1 MEFTIIP
8 RTWRHLRRYNQVI
21 RILLKYG
28 FDDVVDAASKDLI
41 LRFGEKFIPRLK
53 SDKKAS
59 QPSAQ
64 RLRNAIEELGPTFIK
79 MGQILSMHPDIIPPD
94 IAYEFQ
100 ILQDRVSPIPFE
112 EVEKVLYDEL
122 KCDPYEIFA
131 EISRES
137 IAAASIAQVHRGK
150 LKDGKDIV
158 LKIQRPG
165 VRAIIDVDIE
175 ILGDLV
181 RVLGKY
187 FQNKISR
194 DPVAILDEFD
204 KSIHR
209 ELDFIQ
215 EGRNIARFKLNFD
228 TDPTIFI
235 PQYYP
240 EHSTSNLLVM
250 DYVDGIKASN
260 IDMIEK
266 AGLDRQT
273 IAKRGT
279 HLSFRQVFEF
289 GFFHADP
296 HSGNIMVLPENVIA
310 PLDYGMVGQIDEVTI
325 DHLGDLIV
333 GVIRKDIHRII
344 QAFEHLGIVDYTVDI
359 DALKIDI
366 ADIIGKY
373 YGVSL
378 KGLEIRILM
387 DEFFKLIQS
396 YHLVLPPRLSL
407 ALKALLTAEGLG
419 RLVYP
424 DFDAVSELRPYLRKI
439 IMRRYDPGRKFKE
452 GLILIEDLALLAE
465 ELPKKTRI
473 IINKAASGKF
483 AIQFEHR
490 NLEHLVDEL
499 GKSSNRLSAA
509 LIISALIIGSSFVI
523 QAAIAPKI
531 FGYPLIGVVGF
542 LLASILGLKLIWD
555 MFRNRKS

>member
-1 MEFTIIP
+1 MKLTSLP
-8 RTWRHLRRYNQVI
+8 RTWRHLRRYNQVV

-53 SDKKAS
+53 SDKKEGR
-59 QPSAQ
+59 PSAE

-79 MGQILSMHPDIIPPD
+79 MGQILSMRPDVIPSD
-94 IAYEFQ
+94 TAYEFQ
-100 ILQDRVSPIPFE
+100 KLQDEVTPISFE
-112 EVEKVLYDEL
+112 EIEKVLRNEL
-122 KCDPYEIFA
+122 KNDPYKIFS
-131 EISRES
+131 EISKES

-150 LKDGKDIV
+150 LKDGKDVV

-165 VRAIIDVDIE
+165 VRAVIDVDME
-175 ILGDLV
+175 ILGDLA
-181 RVLGKY
+181 RVLSKY
-187 FQNKISR
+187 FQEKLTQ

-215 EGRNIARFKLNFD
+215 EGKNISRFKRNFD
-228 TDPTIFI
+228 ADPTILI
-235 PQYYP
+235 PQCYP
-240 EHSTSNLLVM
+240 EYSTSNLLVM

-279 HLSFRQVFEF
+279 HLSFRQIFEF

-296 HSGNIMVLPENVIA
+296 HSGNIVILPGNVIA
-310 PLDYGMVGQIDEVTI
+310 PLDYGMVGQIDEITI

-344 QAFEHLGIVDYTVDI
+344 RAFEHLGIVDYTVDI
-359 DALKIDI
+359 DALKTDI
-366 ADIIGKY
+366 ANIIENY
-373 YGVSL
+373 YGVPL
-378 KGLEIRILM
+378 KELELRILM
-387 DEFFKLIQS
+387 NEFFDLIQS
-396 YHLVLPPRLSL
+396 YRLVLPPRLSL
-407 ALKALLTAEGLG
+407 ALKAMLTAEGLG
-419 RLVYP
+419 RLLYP

-439 IMRRYDPGRKFKE
+439 IMRRYDPRRKFRE
-452 GLILIEDLALLAE
+452 GIVLFDDLALLAE
-465 ELPKKTRI
+465 ELPKKARI

-490 NLEHLVDEL
+490 NLERLVDEL

-509 LIISALIIGSSFVI
+509 LIIAALIIGSSFVI
-523 QAAIAPKI
+523 QASIAPKL
-531 FGYPLIGVVGF
+531 FGYPLIGIIGF
-542 LLASILGLKLIWD
+542 LLASVLG
-555 MFRNRKS
+555 

>member
-1 MEFTIIP
+1 MKLISIP

-28 FDDVVDAASKDLI
+28 FSDVVDAASKDLI

-53 SDKKAS
+53 SDKKEGR
-59 QPSAQ
+59 PSAE

-79 MGQILSMHPDIIPPD
+79 MGQILSMRPDVIPPD

-100 ILQDRVSPIPFE
+100 KLQDEVTPISFE
-112 EVEKVLYDEL
+112 EIEKVLRDEL
-122 KCDPYEIFA
+122 KNDPYEIFA

-137 IAAASIAQVHRGK
+137 MAAASIAQVHRGK

-175 ILGDLV
+175 ILGDLA

-187 FQNKISR
+187 FQNKINQ
-194 DPVAILDEFD
+194 DPVAILGEFD

-209 ELDFIQ
+209 ELDFLQ

-228 TDPTIFI
+228 ADSTIFI

-240 EHSTSNLLVM
+240 EYSTSNLLVM
-250 DYVDGIKASN
+250 DYVDGIKAS
-260 IDMIEK
+260 DIEMLEE
-266 AGLDRQT
+266 AGLDRQI

-279 HLSFRQVFEF
+279 HLSFRQIFEF

-310 PLDYGMVGQIDEVTI
+310 PLDYGMVGQIDEMTI
-325 DHLGDLIV
+325 DHIGDLIV

-344 QAFEHLGIVDYTVDI
+344 RAFEHLGIVDYTVDI
-359 DALKIDI
+359 DALKMDI
-366 ADIIGKY
+366 ADIIEKY
-373 YGVSL
+373 YGVPL
-378 KGLEIRILM
+378 KELELRILM
-387 DEFFKLIQS
+387 NDFFKLIQS

-419 RLVYP
+419 RLLYP
-424 DFDAVSELRPYLRKI
+424 EFDAVSELRPYLRKI
-439 IMRRYDPGRKFKE
+439 IMRRYDPRRKFRE
-452 GLILIEDLALLAE
+452 GIILFDDLSLLAE
-465 ELPKKTRI
+465 ELPKKARI
-473 IINKAASGKF
+473 IMNKAASGKF

-490 NLEHLVDEL
+490 NLERLVDEL

-523 QAAIAPKI
+523 QASIAPKL
-531 FGYPLIGVVGF
+531 FGYPLIGIIGF
-542 LLASILGLKLIWD
+542 LLASVLGLKLIWD
-555 MFRNRKS
+555 IFRNRNS

>member
-1 MEFTIIP
+1 MKLTLIP
-8 RTWRHLRRYNQVI
+8 RAWRHLRRYNQVI

-59 QPSAQ
+59 RPSAQ

-79 MGQILSMHPDIIPPD
+79 MGQILSMRPDIIPPD

-100 ILQDRVSPIPFE
+100 KLQDRVAPIPFE
-112 EVEKVLYDEL
+112 EVEKVLDDEL

-175 ILGDLV
+175 ILGDLA

-187 FQNKISR
+187 FQDKITQ

-240 EHSTSNLLVM
+240 KHSTSNLLVM
-250 DYVDGIKASN
+250 DYVDGIKAS
-260 IDMIEK
+260 DIEMLEE

-279 HLSFRQVFEF
+279 RLSFR
-289 GFFHADP
+289 
-296 HSGNIMVLPENVIA
+296 
-310 PLDYGMVGQIDEVTI
+310 
-325 DHLGDLIV
+325 
-333 GVIRKDIHRII
+333 
-344 QAFEHLGIVDYTVDI
+344 
-359 DALKIDI
+359 
-366 ADIIGKY
+366 
-373 YGVSL
+373 
-378 KGLEIRILM
+378 
-387 DEFFKLIQS
+387 
-396 YHLVLPPRLSL
+396 
-407 ALKALLTAEGLG
+407 
-419 RLVYP
+419 
-424 DFDAVSELRPYLRKI
+424 
-439 IMRRYDPGRKFKE
+439 
-452 GLILIEDLALLAE
+452 
-465 ELPKKTRI
+465 
-473 IINKAASGKF
+473 
-483 AIQFEHR
+483 
-490 NLEHLVDEL
+490 
-499 GKSSNRLSAA
+499 
-509 LIISALIIGSSFVI
+509 
-523 QAAIAPKI
+523 
-531 FGYPLIGVVGF
+531 
-542 LLASILGLKLIWD
+542 
-555 MFRNRKS
+555 

>member
-1 MEFTIIP
+1 MTFNAIP

-59 QPSAQ
+59 QPSTE

-79 MGQILSMHPDIIPPD
+79 MGQILSMRPDLIPPD

-100 ILQDRVSPIPFE
+100 KLQDEVTPISFE
-112 EVEKVLYDEL
+112 EIEEVLRNEL
-122 KCDPYEIFA
+122 KSDPYKIFS
-131 EISRES
+131 EISKES
-137 IAAASIAQVHRGK
+137 IAVASIAQVHRGK

-165 VRAIIDVDIE
+165 VRATIDVDIE
-175 ILGDLV
+175 ILGDLA

-187 FQNKISR
+187 FQDKITQ

-204 KSIHR
+204 KSIHH

-215 EGRNIARFKLNFD
+215 EGRNIARFKRNFD

-240 EHSTSNLLVM
+240 EYSSANLLVM

-279 HLSFRQVFEF
+279 HLSFRQIFEF

-333 GVIRKDIHRII
+333 GAIRKDINRII
-344 QAFEHLGIVDYTVDI
+344 RAFEHLGIVDYTVDI
-359 DALKIDI
+359 DAFKTDI
-366 ADIIGKY
+366 ADIIENY
-373 YGVSL
+373 YGVPL
-378 KGLEIRILM
+378 KELEIRILM
-387 DEFFKLIQS
+387 NEFFKLIQS
-396 YHLVLPPRLSL
+396 YHLMLPPRLSL
-407 ALKALLTAEGLG
+407 ALKAILTAEGLG
-419 RLVYP
+419 RLLYP
-424 DFDAVSELRPYLRKI
+424 EFDAVSELRPYLRKI
-439 IMRRYDPGRKFKE
+439 IMRRYDPKRKFRE
-452 GLILIEDLALLAE
+452 GLILIDDLALLAE
-465 ELPKKTRI
+465 ELPKKARI
-473 IINKAASGKF
+473 IINKVASGKF

-490 NLEHLVDEL
+490 NLERLVDEL

-509 LIISALIIGSSFVI
+509 MIISALIIGSSFII
-523 QAAIAPKI
+523 QASIAPKI
-531 FGYPLIGVVGF
+531 FGYPLIGVLGF
-542 LLASILGLKLIWD
+542 LLASVFGLKLIWD

>member
-79 MGQILSMHPDIIPPD
+79 IGQILSMRPDIIPPE

-100 ILQDRVSPIPFE
+100 KLQDDVAPIPFE
-112 EVEKVLYDEL
+112 EIEKVIRDEL
-122 KCDPYEIFA
+122 KSDPYKIFPEINK
-131 EISRES
+131 EPL
-137 IAAASIAQVHRGK
+137 AAASIAQVHRAK
-150 LKDGKDIV
+150 LKEGKDIV
-158 LKIQRPG
+158 LKVQRPSA
-165 VRAIIDVDIE
+165 RAIIDVDIE
-175 ILGDLV
+175 ILSDLA
-181 RVLGKY
+181 RILNKY
-187 FQNKISR
+187 FQEKLNQ
-194 DPVAILDEFD
+194 DPAAILDEFD

-215 EGRNIARFKLNFD
+215 EGKNISRFKRYFAD
-228 TDPTIFI
+228 DPTVFF
-235 PQYYP
+235 PSYYS
-240 EHSTSNLLVM
+240 EYSTSNLLVM

-260 IDMIEK
+260 IDVIEK
-266 AGLDRQT
+266 AGLDRKE

-279 HLSFRQVFEF
+279 CLSFKQIFEF

-296 HSGNIMVLPENVIA
+296 HSGNMMVLPGNVIA
-310 PLDYGMVGQIDEVTI
+310 PLDFGMVGQIDEVTI
-325 DHLGDLIV
+325 DHLGDLIA
-333 GVIRKDIHRII
+333 GGIRKDIRRIVR
-344 QAFEHLGIVDYTVDI
+344 ALEHLGIIDDTVNVN
-359 DALKIDI
+359 ALK
-366 ADIIGKY
+366 ADITKMIYDY
-373 YGVSL
+373 YGVPL
-378 KGLEIRILM
+378 KELQLNILM
-387 DEFFKLIQS
+387 NEFYEIIQS
-396 YHLVLPPRLSL
+396 YRLTLPVHLSL

-419 RLVYP
+419 RLLYP
-424 DFDAVSELRPYLRKI
+424 EFDAVSELRPYLGKI
-439 IMRRYDPGRKFKE
+439 IMRRYDPTRKFKE
-452 GLILIEDLALLAE
+452 GLILIDDLALLAE

-523 QAAIAPKI
+523 QAAIAPKL

>member
-1 MEFTIIP
+1 
-8 RTWRHLRRYNQVI
+8 
-21 RILLKYG
+21 
-28 FDDVVDAASKDLI
+28 
-41 LRFGEKFIPRLK
+41 
-53 SDKKAS
+53 
-59 QPSAQ
+59 
-64 RLRNAIEELGPTFIK
+64 
-79 MGQILSMHPDIIPPD
+79 
-94 IAYEFQ
+94 
-100 ILQDRVSPIPFE
+100 
-112 EVEKVLYDEL
+112 
-122 KCDPYEIFA
+122 
-131 EISRES
+131 
-137 IAAASIAQVHRGK
+137 
-150 LKDGKDIV
+150 
-158 LKIQRPG
+158 
-165 VRAIIDVDIE
+165 
-175 ILGDLV
+175 
-181 RVLGKY
+181 
-187 FQNKISR
+187 
-194 DPVAILDEFD
+194 
-204 KSIHR
+204 
-209 ELDFIQ
+209 
-215 EGRNIARFKLNFD
+215 
-228 TDPTIFI
+228 
-235 PQYYP
+235 
-240 EHSTSNLLVM
+240 M

-344 QAFEHLGIVDYTVDI
+344 RAFEHLGIVDYTVDI

-373 YGVSL
+373 YGASL
-378 KGLEIRILM
+378 EGLEIRILM